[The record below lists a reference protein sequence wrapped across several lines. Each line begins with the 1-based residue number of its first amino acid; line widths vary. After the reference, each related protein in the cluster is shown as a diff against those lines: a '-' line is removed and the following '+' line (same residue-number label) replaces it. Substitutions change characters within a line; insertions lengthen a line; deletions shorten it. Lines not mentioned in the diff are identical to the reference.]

1 MRYLLTIK
9 NEKGE
14 MKVAHFGRTDKSF
27 EELIVEFTTFY
38 SSEANLKALKKGIS
52 HCKFFNDKDIGLF
65 LKDLLSGKKTAMEH
79 FTKYCDPEV
88 GFSELLTSLCGVK
101 KEVKLYTYAKYVG
114 DFMFAD
120 ALFEI
125 DFAKNR
131 VQYSTTNDKNFE
143 RWK

>member
-1 MRYLLTIK
+1 MRYLLIIK

-52 HCKFFNDKDIGLF
+52 HCKFFNDKDTGLF

-79 FTKYCDPEV
+79 FTKYCDPDV
-88 GFSELLTSLCGVK
+88 GFSELLTSL
-101 KEVKLYTYAKYVG
+101 
-114 DFMFAD
+114 
-120 ALFEI
+120 
-125 DFAKNR
+125 
-131 VQYSTTNDKNFE
+131 
-143 RWK
+143 

>member
-1 MRYLLTIK
+1 MRYLLVIK
-9 NEKGE
+9 NEKGDI
-14 MKVAHFGRTDKSF
+14 KVAHFGRTDKSF
-27 EELIVEFTTFY
+27 EELVVEFTTFY
-38 SSEANLKALKKGIS
+38 SKEENIKALKKGIS
-52 HCKFFNDKDIGLF
+52 RCKFFTEKDSGPF

-79 FTKYCDPEV
+79 FTKYCDPDV
-88 GFSELLTSLCGVK
+88 SFSELLTSLCGVK

-131 VQYSTTNDKNFE
+131 VQYSTTNDKNYE
-143 RWK
+143 RWE